1 MNDNMTWRHS
11 KNVIGSA
18 LGVLVV
24 FEIIV
29 LSSSLNDGV
38 RYGLGGAIAVAL
50 VLGVAQLSIN
60 RRES

>member
-1 MNDNMTWRHS
+1 M
-11 KNVIGSA
+11 
-18 LGVLVV
+18 V